1 MKNLLIVSHCIL
13 NNAAK
18 VEQDEAELAEEY
30 KIREELMQLI
40 LKKDVQLLQLPCP
53 EFIMYGSQR
62 WGHVKN
68 QFQHPFYM
76 EQCRKILEPVLLQL
90 QEYAQHVE
98 KFHVLGIV
106 SVEGSPNCGYHLTCE
121 GEWKGEIGTDEKR
134 IQDIQKSLKM
144 TENPGVYMEVL
155 EKELQKRNMEIPIV
169 TMKEAV
175 QLLNNK
181 RLERKEEN
189 KMKNRKVYVTTF
201 CGVAVAMNIVLG
213 IITSALGIPLYLD
226 TLGTVLSAAILGP
239 VPGIIVGALSN
250 IITGLI
256 YSVSDIPFCLV
267 NMAVGLIVGLVAKK
281 WKFGIVPAVITGIA
295 LSFICPAIGTPIGIY
310 VYGGLNGSVSDMLV
324 MSLVQGGKT
333 IFQASFLRN
342 VASNLIDKI
351 GTCIIGCLLIKA
363 MPMRFMD
370 NFKKEA

>member
-1 MKNLLIVSHCIL
+1 
-13 NNAAK
+13 
-18 VEQDEAELAEEY
+18 
-30 KIREELMQLI
+30 
-40 LKKDVQLLQLPCP
+40 
-53 EFIMYGSQR
+53 
-62 WGHVKN
+62 
-68 QFQHPFYM
+68 
-76 EQCRKILEPVLLQL
+76 
-90 QEYAQHVE
+90 
-98 KFHVLGIV
+98 
-106 SVEGSPNCGYHLTCE
+106 
-121 GEWKGEIGTDEKR
+121 
-134 IQDIQKSLKM
+134 
-144 TENPGVYMEVL
+144 
-155 EKELQKRNMEIPIV
+155 
-169 TMKEAV
+169 
-175 QLLNNK
+175 
-181 RLERKEEN
+181 
-189 KMKNRKVYVTTF
+189 MKNRKVYVTTF

-281 WKFGIVPAVITGIA
+281 WKFGVVPAIITGVA

-324 MSLVQGGKT
+324 MSLVQ
-333 IFQASFLRN
+333 ASFLRN

-351 GTCIIGCLLIKA
+351 GTCIIGYLLIKA
-363 MPMRFMD
+363 MPMRFLD

>member
-1 MKNLLIVSHCIL
+1 
-13 NNAAK
+13 
-18 VEQDEAELAEEY
+18 
-30 KIREELMQLI
+30 
-40 LKKDVQLLQLPCP
+40 
-53 EFIMYGSQR
+53 
-62 WGHVKN
+62 
-68 QFQHPFYM
+68 
-76 EQCRKILEPVLLQL
+76 
-90 QEYAQHVE
+90 
-98 KFHVLGIV
+98 
-106 SVEGSPNCGYHLTCE
+106 
-121 GEWKGEIGTDEKR
+121 
-134 IQDIQKSLKM
+134 
-144 TENPGVYMEVL
+144 
-155 EKELQKRNMEIPIV
+155 
-169 TMKEAV
+169 
-175 QLLNNK
+175 
-181 RLERKEEN
+181 
-189 KMKNRKVYVTTF
+189 MKNRKVYVTTF

-239 VPGIIVGALSN
+239 LPGIIVGALSN

-295 LSFICPAIGTPIGIY
+295 HSFISTAIGTPIGIY

-351 GTCIIGCLLIKA
+351 VTCIIGCLLIKA
-363 MPMRFMD
+363 MPMRFLN